1 MTAVFI
7 DTGGFFAAHVAQD
20 RWHKEASAAL
30 RALIE
35 RRVPL
40 VSTPLVRGETY
51 TLLRMRFG
59 KAAAWRFME
68 VLGRSHTLRWL
79 PVDPEVDA
87 QAWALLRQFGDQ
99 PFSYV
104 DATSFVVMRAHKL
117 RRALAFDAHF
127 AAAGFTRVGLD
138 APVQGGEP

>member
-1 MTAVFI
+1 MNAVFV

-20 RWHKEASAAL
+20 RWHTEAASAL
-30 RALIE
+30 RTLLE

-59 KAAAWRFME
+59 KTAAWRFLD
-68 VLGRSHTLRWL
+68 VLAKSHSLKWL
-79 PVDPEVDA
+79 PVDEDVDA
-87 QAWALLRQFGDQ
+87 QAWALLRQFGDHAL
-99 PFSYV
+99 SYV
-104 DATSFVVMRAHKL
+104 DATSFVVMKAQRL

-127 AAAGFTRVGLD
+127 AAAGFTRVGVD
-138 APVQGGEP
+138 APT